1 MAGSAH
7 RAVRASAAAG
17 GFPFFSAIYHADQNR
32 RDNGNQ
38 HSADHDCCK
47 IFRKPS
53 KHFLSPVHSHLFRH
67 FNAFGQFCRLVIAL
81 DEQHIHH
88 HRKHGDCRNQ
98 TDDIQT
104 AGKRRAKLV
113 DHQANRIRKHAL
125 IWAGKALILL
135 HFLTVSQKHYK
146 SPKTQIFKYTM
157 FWVSLNIIF
166 RGTVIWVL
174 HREMSIK
181 LWFYWQK
188 CGICK
193 ALSVKKDL
201 ADFTL
206 QGQFFYCGFTNW
218 VCPKSKSWLSSCCP
232 WSQPVLL

>member
-1 MAGSAH
+1 MAGTAH

-17 GFPFFSAIYHADQNR
+17 GFPFFPAFYHADQNR

-38 HSADHDCCK
+38 HSADYDCCK

-53 KHFLSPVHSHLFRH
+53 KHFLSPVHSRLFRH

-125 IWAGKALILL
+125 I
-135 HFLTVSQKHYK
+135 
-146 SPKTQIFKYTM
+146 
-157 FWVSLNIIF
+157 
-166 RGTVIWVL
+166 
-174 HREMSIK
+174 
-181 LWFYWQK
+181 
-188 CGICK
+188 
-193 ALSVKKDL
+193 
-201 ADFTL
+201 
-206 QGQFFYCGFTNW
+206 
-218 VCPKSKSWLSSCCP
+218 
-232 WSQPVLL
+232 